1 MRQHQLSEEWADRL
15 KLVTGKCGG
24 VTITELKSLFIKHRI
39 NMLLFQAAY
48 HNKCRNFYRKTKQY
62 MGQVTADVLFS

>member
-24 VTITELKSLFIKHRI
+24 DTITELKFLFIKHRI

-48 HNKCRNFYRKTKQY
+48 HNK
-62 MGQVTADVLFS
+62 